1 MIVRCFVHLIDGSS
15 IDRSIDRWMRRIDRC
30 YLIDRSVIIALIAW
44 ITQSIE
50 TTVNLEIDVS
60 ITRSIS
66 LDRSKPAVNL
76 DANPWKSEVDQW
88 MTLTPPSV
96 TLCPVRD
103 DYPHGPRS
111 RATRARRPGTRSS
124 RSTTSRVGRR
134 PASDEGGE
142 CARACRR

>member
-124 RSTTSRVGRR
+124 RSTASRVGRR